1 MPKGMNVKSNL
12 LELKNLS
19 EVILDLAYS
28 SIFLED
34 KELADYVKE
43 LYEEIIELEIRTIEI
58 LFKVEDKYIYRNYSS
73 NLLSLFVHVLF
84 FLVFRV
90 KLTNFLK

>member
-58 LFKVEDKYIYRNYSS
+58 LFKVKGMKDTKIAVIKLMDKG
-73 NLLSLFVHVLF
+73 H
-84 FLVFRV
+84 
-90 KLTNFLK
+90 